1 MMPKRES
8 ATALRRETDLAA
20 CARPLRVGVLSN
32 RLSTRNRRS
41 MARIDRLLA
50 RHADVPHAAIEDWA
64 CLPDAMDRLAAADL
78 DAIAVNGGDG
88 TVVGMLTELRRR
100 APVSVPAVAVLAS
113 GNTNLIAGDVGIP
126 GAPDRALSRLLAA
139 AGSPGALTLAERRL
153 IRVEQPGEPAR
164 YGFFLGALAILR
176 AILLTRRI
184 LHPLGVN
191 HGLANVCGLGL
202 GALRVLV
209 GRNTE
214 EWLLTPVPVEL
225 AFNDEPSASDDY
237 SVLMATSLDR
247 LPLGTRP
254 FWGTGP
260 GTIRTTMVRGPG
272 DRPLRS
278 LLPLLR
284 GRPSL
289 RMARSGYVS
298 RNADRLIIGFEG
310 RFALDG
316 EIYPVERE
324 RPITLSDG
332 GPVRFLRC

>member
-1 MMPKRES
+1 MQQRGS
-8 ATALRRETDLAA
+8 ATALRRETDPAA
-20 CARPLRVGVLSN
+20 SARPLRVGVLSN

-50 RHADVPHAAIEDWA
+50 RHADVPHAAIEDWTR
-64 CLPDAMDRLAAADL
+64 LPEALDQLAAADL

-88 TVVGMLTELRRR
+88 TVVGLLTELRRR
-100 APVSVPAVAVLAS
+100 APGDVPTLAVLAS
-113 GNTNLIAGDVGIP
+113 GNANMIAGDVGIP
-126 GAPDRALSRLLAA
+126 GAPDRALSRLLAT
-139 AGSPGALTLAERRL
+139 AGSPEGLGLAERRL
-153 IRVEQPGEPAR
+153 IRVEQRGEPAR

-176 AILLTRRI
+176 GILLTRRI

-191 HGLANVCGLGL
+191 HGLANAFGLGL
-202 GALRVLV
+202 GALRVLI

-214 EWLLTPVPVEL
+214 EWLLSPVPVEL
-225 AFNDEPSASDDY
+225 AFDGEPSVSEDY
-237 SVLMATSLDR
+237 SMLMATSLDR
-247 LPLGTRP
+247 LLFGARP

-260 GTIRTTMVRGPG
+260 GAVRTTLVRGPA

-278 LLPLLR
+278 VLPLMR

-298 RNADRLIIGFEG
+298 RNAERLVIGFDG